1 MIYVPDSARMEIKSV
16 ARETCFYMIENWIH
30 QHSSQFF
37 RAYPDRLV
45 NSAYF
50 DTYDFKAFTEN
61 IAGVSSRSK
70 VRYRWYGE
78 SIKPDSGVLEVKHKR
93 NLFGWK
99 DRFQVSEQPCIDG
112 KTDWS
117 TIRSEILRQVPNE
130 GKFWLHSNPLP
141 MFINR
146 YQRRYFES
154 AVDGTRVTLDS
165 NLSVWDQRSYVFPNT
180 KYKTQIPST
189 IVIEIK
195 FQRKNYDLVEDIFD
209 RFPLRVNRNSKY
221 VNAVCSISGYDQ
233 P

>member
-16 ARETCFYMIENWIH
+16 ARETYFYMIENWINL
-30 QHSSQFF
+30 HSSQFF

-50 DTYDFKAFTEN
+50 DTYDFKAFTDN
-61 IAGVSSRSK
+61 VAGVSSRSK
-70 VRYRWYGE
+70 VRYRWYGD
-78 SIKPDSGVLEVKHKR
+78 SVKPDSGVLEVKHKR

-117 TIRSEILRQVPNE
+117 TIRSEILRQVPNK
-130 GKFWLHSNPLP
+130 GKYWLHSNPLP

-154 AVDGTRVTLDS
+154 AVDSTRVTLDS
-165 NLSVWDQRSYVFPNT
+165 KLRVWDQRSYVFPNT
-180 KYKTQIPST
+180 RYKTQIPST

-195 FQRKNYDLVEDIFD
+195 FQRKNYDLVKDIFD
-209 RFPLRVNRNSKY
+209 RFPFRVNRNSKY

>member
-30 QHSSQFF
+30 LHSSQFF

-45 NSAYF
+45 NSVYF
-50 DTYDFKAFTEN
+50 DTYDFKAFTDN
-61 IAGVSSRSK
+61 VAGVSSRSK
-70 VRYRWYGE
+70 VRYRWYGD
-78 SIKPDSGVLEVKHKR
+78 SVKPDAGVLEVKHKR

-117 TIRSEILRQVPNE
+117 TIRSEILRQVPNN
-130 GKFWLHSNPLP
+130 GKYWLHSNPLP

-154 AVDGTRVTLDS
+154 AVDGIRVTLDS
-165 NLSVWDQRSYVFPNT
+165 KLSVWDQRSYVFANT
-180 KYKTQIPST
+180 KYKTKIPST
-189 IVIEIK
+189 TVIEIK
-195 FQRKNYDLVEDIFD
+195 FQRKNYDLVKDFFGG
-209 RFPLRVNRNSKY
+209 FPLRVTRNSKY
-221 VNAVCSISGYDQ
+221 TNAVCSISGYDQ